1 MKTFTKLYY
10 RYKDT
15 VYKNNS
21 TFRDLLK
28 MEINKA
34 KKKLKSD
41 SSKLSKSLNN
51 LIRKDNGL
59 PAIYSSLFEVGLLY

>member
-1 MKTFTKLYY
+1 
-10 RYKDT
+10 
-15 VYKNNS
+15 
-21 TFRDLLK
+21 